1 MLCVYCTEHFYKLQG
16 ENKLTINRIERKYV
30 PFAYAF
36 LIPTIAVFLLFYLI
50 PIVTVVLTSFTR
62 WDGFNTPVFNGLT
75 NYLRFFSQSS
85 FLISLRNL
93 LLWSLIAATLH
104 VGFGVLVAFILFQK
118 PKGWKA
124 VRGVYMIPNIV
135 SSAAMAMIFRF
146 MFNNDFGF
154 LNSMIRLV
162 SPSFQ
167 VNWFFESPWAF
178 IAITLTWLFYGAI
191 ITLIV
196 LGDLMSIPSDLHDA
210 ARIDGATGF
219 QAVLHIQLPLCRYA
233 IGTSIILSITSRI
246 AMYEA
251 IALTTR
257 GGPGDDTMNIPIILV
272 KAITDFNYGLANAA
286 AVFMFLMGIFTLW
299 IVNRLFRMNN
309 PIY

>member
-1 MLCVYCTEHFYKLQG
+1 MTL
-16 ENKLTINRIERKYV
+16 NKLERKYV
-30 PFAYAF
+30 PFAYMF
-36 LIPTIAVFLLFYLI
+36 LIPTVAVFLLFYLV
-50 PIVTVVLTSFTR
+50 PIVTVFFTSFTR
-62 WDGFNTPVFNGLT
+62 WDGFNAPTFNGIT
-75 NYLRFFSQSS
+75 NYLRFFTQSS

-104 VGFGVLVAFILFQK
+104 VGFGVLVAFILYQR

-124 VRGVYMIPNIV
+124 IRAVYMIPNII

-146 MFNNDFGF
+146 MFNNDFGV
-154 LNSMIRLV
+154 LNGVIRLV
-162 SPSFQ
+162 NPSFQ

-196 LGDLMSIPSDLHDA
+196 LGDLMNIPSYLHDA
-210 ARIDGATGF
+210 AKIDGATGL
-219 QAVLHIQLPLCRYA
+219 QAIVHIELPLCRYA

-257 GGPGDDTMNIPIILV
+257 GGPGDDTMNIPIILM
-272 KAITDFNYGLANAA
+272 KAITDLNYGLANAA
-286 AVFMFLMGIFTLW
+286 AVFMFVMGIVTLLV
-299 IVNRLFRMNN
+299 INRLFKMND
-309 PIY
+309 PVY

>member
-1 MLCVYCTEHFYKLQG
+1 M
-16 ENKLTINRIERKYV
+16 NKLERKYV
-30 PFAYAF
+30 PFAYLF
-36 LIPTIAVFLLFYLI
+36 LIPTTVVFFLFYLI
-50 PIVTVVLTSFTR
+50 PIVTVFFTSFTH
-62 WDGFNTPVFNGLT
+62 WDGFNTPSFNGFT
-75 NYLRFFSQSS
+75 NYLRFFTQSS
-85 FLISLRNL
+85 FLISIRNL

-104 VGFGVLVAFILFQK
+104 VFFGVLVAFILFRK

-124 VRGVYMIPNIV
+124 VRGVFMIPNIV

-146 MFNNDFGF
+146 MFNNDFGLF
-154 LNSMIRLV
+154 NGLIRLID
-162 SPSFQ
+162 PSFQ

-196 LGDLMSIPSDLHDA
+196 LGDLLNIPSYLHDA
-210 ARIDGATGF
+210 AKIDGATGF
-219 QAVLHIQLPLCRYA
+219 QAIFLIQLPLCRYA

-272 KAITDFNYGLANAA
+272 KAITDLNYGLANAA
-286 AVFMFLMGIFTLW
+286 AVFMFILGIFTLLL
-299 IVNRLFRMNN
+299 VNKLFKMNN

>member
-1 MLCVYCTEHFYKLQG
+1 MM
-16 ENKLTINRIERKYV
+16 NKLERKYF
-30 PFAYAF
+30 PFVYAF
-36 LIPTIAVFLLFYLI
+36 LLPTLIVFLLFYLI
-50 PIVTVVLTSFTR
+50 PIVTVFFTSFTR
-62 WDGFNTPVFNGLT
+62 WDGFNAPTFNGLT
-75 NYLRFFSQSS
+75 NYLRFFKQSS

-118 PKGWKA
+118 PKGWK
-124 VRGVYMIPNIV
+124 VIRGVFMIPNIV

-146 MFNNDFGF
+146 MFNNDFGLF
-154 LNSMIRLV
+154 NGLIRIV
-162 SPSFQ
+162 NPSFQ
-167 VNWFFESPWAF
+167 INWFFESPWAF

-196 LGDLMSIPSDLHDA
+196 LGDLMNIPSFLHDA
-210 ARIDGATGF
+210 AKIDGATGL
-219 QAVLHIQLPLCRYA
+219 QAIFLIQLPLCRYA

-272 KAITDFNYGLANAA
+272 KAITDLNYGLANAS
-286 AVFMFLMGIFTLW
+286 AVFMFLLGIITLLV
-299 IVNRLFRMNN
+299 INKLFKMNN